1 MEPAQAAYPGS
12 ATAPDYLEPVV
23 GWRSWVVVEHEGAL
37 RLRSVVFKA
46 VWTPRVELRA
56 TCERAARRFRLR
68 VRRLQPHDAPIAGC
82 ECGIYGAN
90 DAESAA
96 GYFYLYSDLL
106 RRAVRHRVIGTVDMW
121 GTIVEA
127 ERGWRSSCAYP
138 KEIYVPTREPR
149 GRLVD
154 AEEIAVRLA
163 DYGVPVHIVGVRD
176 GSGIAAALAEATRR
190 EQDAE

>member
-1 MEPAQAAYPGS
+1 MEPQPGIAA
-12 ATAPDYLEPVV
+12 APDYLEPVV
-23 GWRSWVVVEHEGAL
+23 GWRSWVVVEQEGEL
-37 RLRSVVFKA
+37 RLRSVVFKT
-46 VWTPRVELRA
+46 VWEPRAELRA
-56 TCERAARRFRLR
+56 ACERPARRLRLR
-68 VRRLQPHDAPIAGC
+68 LRRLEPHEAPFAGC
-82 ECGIYGAN
+82 ECGIYASN
-90 DAESAA
+90 DPESAA

-106 RRAVRHRVIGTVDMW
+106 RRAVRHRVIGTVNLW

-127 ERGWRSSCAYP
+127 ERGWRGSCAYP

-176 GSGIAAALAEATRR
+176 GSGIAAALAEIHG
-190 EQDAE
+190 EDIVD